1 MEYQVRVIVEI
12 AELSEK
18 VDKLSEFID
27 NGDAVKK
34 ISAEDANLLVHQLY
48 YMRQYLHILNQRKK
62 LF

>member
-1 MEYQVRVIVEI
+1 MEHQARVLVEI
-12 AELSEK
+12 EELSEK

-34 ISAEDANLLVHQLY
+34 INAEDANLLVHQLY
-48 YMRQYLHILNQRKK
+48 YMRQYLQILNQRKK